1 MNADVR
7 VIKLDSFEHRLL
19 IRGMADF
26 RNLLIETEKPT
37 EDVDDL
43 LLKIIDA
50 PTKKEMKRDRREK
63 R

>member
-19 IRGMADF
+19 IMGMADF

-63 R
+63 

>member
-1 MNADVR
+1 MNADMR

-19 IRGMADF
+19 IRGLSDF
-26 RNLLIETEKPT
+26 RNELIETSSPT

-50 PTKKEMKRDRREK
+50 PTKKELKRDRREK
-63 R
+63 W